1 MLLLL
6 QFNPFFAAI
15 IAAALSFAIALV
27 FLDRQRDAMSEAVAK
42 KLSRDSS
49 GRYQDDLSSEEDR
62 ILDLEAKADQSDAGP
77 NQDGKPYARKRG
89 QLQSCDQLTR
99 VSTLHDY

>member
-1 MLLLL
+1 MKNPWLSYVLIRLGLFFGVFFVLLLL

-42 KLSRDSS
+42 KMSRDSS

-77 NQDGKPYARKRG
+77 NQDGKP
-89 QLQSCDQLTR
+89 
-99 VSTLHDY
+99 

>member
-1 MLLLL
+1 MKNPWLSYVLIRLGLFFGVFFTLLLL

-49 GRYQDDLSSEEDR
+49 GRYQDDLSTEEDR
-62 ILDLEAKADQSDAGP
+62 ILDLEAKADESDAGP
-77 NQDGKPYARKRG
+77 NQDGKP
-89 QLQSCDQLTR
+89 
-99 VSTLHDY
+99 

>member
-1 MLLLL
+1 VKNPWLSYVLIRLGLFFGVFFVLLLL

-77 NQDGKPYARKRG
+77 NQDGKP
-89 QLQSCDQLTR
+89 
-99 VSTLHDY
+99 

>member
-1 MLLLL
+1 MKNPWLSYVLMRLGLFFGVFFVLLLL

-49 GRYQDDLSSEEDR
+49 GRYQDDFSSEEDR
-62 ILDLEAKADQSDAGP
+62 ILDLEAKADESDAGP
-77 NQDGKPYARKRG
+77 NQDGKP
-89 QLQSCDQLTR
+89 
-99 VSTLHDY
+99 

>member
-1 MLLLL
+1 MKNPWLSYVLIRLGLFFGVFFTLLLL

-62 ILDLEAKADQSDAGP
+62 ILDLEAKADESDAGP
-77 NQDGKPYARKRG
+77 NQDGKP
-89 QLQSCDQLTR
+89 
-99 VSTLHDY
+99 

>member
-1 MLLLL
+1 MKNPWLSYVLIRLGLFFGVFFVLLLL

-77 NQDGKPYARKRG
+77 NQDGKP
-89 QLQSCDQLTR
+89 
-99 VSTLHDY
+99 

>member
-1 MLLLL
+1 MRLGLFFGVFFVLLLL

-42 KLSRDSS
+42 KLSRDAL
-49 GRYQDDLSSEEDR
+49 GRYQDDLSTEEDR
-62 ILDLEAKADQSDAGP
+62 ILDLEAEADLFCRPRFCRSGR
-77 NQDGKPYARKRG
+77 NRHRH
-89 QLQSCDQLTR
+89 R
-99 VSTLHDY
+99 

>member
-1 MLLLL
+1 MKNPWLSYVLMRLGLFFGVFFVLLLL

-42 KLSRDSS
+42 KLARDSS
-49 GRYQDDLSSEEDR
+49 GRYQDDLSNEEDR
-62 ILDLEAKADQSDAGP
+62 ILDLEAKADESDAGP
-77 NQDGKPYARKRG
+77 NQDGKP
-89 QLQSCDQLTR
+89 
-99 VSTLHDY
+99 

>member
-1 MLLLL
+1 MRLGLFFGVFFVLLLL

-49 GRYQDDLSSEEDR
+49 GRYQDDLSNEEDR
-62 ILDLEAKADQSDAGP
+62 ILDLEAEADESDAGP
-77 NQDGKPYARKRG
+77 NQDGKP
-89 QLQSCDQLTR
+89 
-99 VSTLHDY
+99 

>member
-1 MLLLL
+1 VKNPWLSYVLMRLGLFFGVFFVLLLL

-49 GRYQDDLSSEEDR
+49 GRYQDDLSNEEDR
-62 ILDLEAKADQSDAGP
+62 ILDLEAKADESDAGP
-77 NQDGKPYARKRG
+77 NQDGKP
-89 QLQSCDQLTR
+89 
-99 VSTLHDY
+99 